1 MPRILNVQIPDEKR
15 VLIGLTYIKGIG
27 LSRSKLIC
35 KALNISNDEYM
46 QQLTKSQLAS
56 IVAYVRKHY
65 KIGQKIS
72 PIESHKDRGGVFVVT
87 AKNLKLANRRVE
99 EVYSKIKFVIRS

>member
-1 MPRILNVQIPDEKR
+1 MNRYFLKPGILKKISGIQN
-15 VLIGLTYIKGIG
+15 IKKKKYLKKID
-27 LSRSKLIC
+27 
-35 KALNISNDEYM
+35 LN
-46 QQLTKSQLAS
+46 
-56 IVAYVRKHY
+56 Y